1 MAELLSSL
9 QKITLAEFARS
20 PLKKFYWTGG
30 TALAAVYLQHRYSQD
45 LDFYTQDLFTHQE
58 VFMFVHNL
66 KKAAKLSRIEEKHI
80 YDRWEFFVHN
90 ENSVRLEFVR
100 YAFQHLKKPKSWQGI
115 TVDSLD
121 DIAANKTMA
130 LLERNEP
137 KDVFDLYF
145 LLKKGGYGVSKLL
158 RMVERKFGVR
168 YDAGLFWSEAHKSLK
183 DLRALTPMVAAKTTS
198 QKKQLLRKIENFVGD
213 HSSRYLRA
221 RFR

>member
-45 LDFYTQDLFTHQE
+45 LDFFTQDLFTHQE

-100 YAFQHLKKPKSWQGI
+100 YAFQHLKKPKSWQ
-115 TVDSLD
+115 
-121 DIAANKTMA
+121 
-130 LLERNEP
+130 
-137 KDVFDLYF
+137 
-145 LLKKGGYGVSKLL
+145 
-158 RMVERKFGVR
+158 
-168 YDAGLFWSEAHKSLK
+168 
-183 DLRALTPMVAAKTTS
+183 
-198 QKKQLLRKIENFVGD
+198 
-213 HSSRYLRA
+213 
-221 RFR
+221 